1 MPIRSLPSPALL
13 LDTHVWVWS
22 MEGDLRQ
29 LGRRA
34 ADGIRHAAGLGNVLV
49 SPISAWEVGM
59 LEARGR
65 LRLAMDAR
73 EWVRRALTAPGVRV
87 AELTPET
94 VVDTARLPG
103 EIHRDPADRMLV
115 ATARRLGARLVTRDA
130 ALLAYAAAGHLSVL
144 DATP

>member
-1 MPIRSLPSPALL
+1 MRSLPPQPLL
-13 LDTHVWVWS
+13 LDTHVWVWT

-29 LGRRA
+29 LGRNA
-34 ADGIRHAAGLGNVLV
+34 HAAIVSAAAGGNVLV
-49 SPISAWEVGM
+49 SPISAWEVAM

-73 EWVRRALTAPGVRV
+73 AWVRRALSAPGVRV

-94 VVDTARLPG
+94 LVDTARLPG

-115 ATARRLGARLVTRDA
+115 ATARRTGARLVTRDA
-130 ALLAYAAAGHLSVL
+130 QLLAYAAEGHLSAL